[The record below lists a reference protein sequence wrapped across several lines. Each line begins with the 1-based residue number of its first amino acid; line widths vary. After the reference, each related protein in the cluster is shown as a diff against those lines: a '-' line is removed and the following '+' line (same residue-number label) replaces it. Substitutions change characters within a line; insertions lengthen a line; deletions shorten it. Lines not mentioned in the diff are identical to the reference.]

1 MPQNNLNDDDSDK
14 NAAYRSSRRA
24 ARSKRA
30 IRNTSRSRRPIVVHS
45 ERRDKPDKRKIAR
58 AIVALALADAEREAQ
73 AERGEENSDE

>member
-1 MPQNNLNDDDSDK
+1 M
-14 NAAYRSSRRA
+14 
-24 ARSKRA
+24 
-30 IRNTSRSRRPIVVHS
+30 VHS